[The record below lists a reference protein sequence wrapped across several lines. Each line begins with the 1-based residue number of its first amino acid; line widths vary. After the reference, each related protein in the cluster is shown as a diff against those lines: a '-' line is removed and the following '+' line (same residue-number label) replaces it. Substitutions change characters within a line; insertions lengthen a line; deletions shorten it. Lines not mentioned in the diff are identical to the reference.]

1 MGFINEI
8 KLGNLK
14 IFRDWGYA
22 PKYVEAMW
30 LMLQQDSPEDYIISS
45 GEVHSLEEF
54 VIKVFEKLNLN
65 VDKFV
70 KIDKSL
76 YRPID
81 LVLNYGDNTK
91 AKSILRWNYNM
102 SFEQLIDKLVD
113 DEIQYINWEINN
125 KI

>member
-1 MGFINEI
+1 MGFANGI

-30 LMLQQDSPEDYIISS
+30 LMLQQDIPEDYIISP
-45 GEVHSLEEF
+45 GEVHSLDEF
-54 VIKVFEKLNLN
+54 VDKVFKKFNLGIE
-65 VDKFV
+65 KFV

-76 YRPID
+76 YRTID
-81 LVLNYGDNTK
+81 LEMNFGDSSK
-91 AKSILRWNYNM
+91 AKNKLKWNYNM
-102 SFEQLIDKLVD
+102 SFEQLIGKLVE